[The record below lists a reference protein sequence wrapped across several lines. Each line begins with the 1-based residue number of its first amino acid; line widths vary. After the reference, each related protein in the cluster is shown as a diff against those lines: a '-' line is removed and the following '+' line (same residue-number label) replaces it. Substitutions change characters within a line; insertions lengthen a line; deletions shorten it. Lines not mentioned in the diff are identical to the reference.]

1 MRRRGLIVVRRRA
14 HVLGLVF
21 LASLWLGTFALPAD
35 AQITTIET
43 VPPDVDDEGRT
54 AGERIDQVV
63 VMLRILG
70 AVVVVST
77 AAYWW
82 RTRPNANGVRN
93 QNRDEL
99 QMEAEDEIQIE
110 NEEVAR

>member
-1 MRRRGLIVVRRRA
+1 MHRRA
-14 HVLGLVF
+14 HVLALVF

-35 AQITTIET
+35 AQVTTIET

-54 AGERIDQVV
+54 AGERIDQAV
-63 VMLRILG
+63 VMLRVLG
-70 AVVVVST
+70 VVVVVST

-82 RTRPNANGVRN
+82 RTRPNVNGVRN

-99 QMEAEDEIQIE
+99 QVAAEDEIRIE

>member
-1 MRRRGLIVVRRRA
+1 MRRRGLIAVHRRA
-14 HVLGLVF
+14 HVLALVF

-35 AQITTIET
+35 AQVTTIET

-54 AGERIDQVV
+54 AGERIDQAV
-63 VMLRILG
+63 VMLRVLG
-70 AVVVVST
+70 VVVVVST

-82 RTRPNANGVRN
+82 RTRPNVNGVHN

-99 QMEAEDEIQIE
+99 QVAAEDEIRIE

>member
-1 MRRRGLIVVRRRA
+1 MRRRGLIAVHRRA
-14 HVLGLVF
+14 HVLALVF

-35 AQITTIET
+35 AQVTTIET

-54 AGERIDQVV
+54 AGERIDQAV
-63 VMLRILG
+63 VMLRVLG
-70 AVVVVST
+70 VVVVVST

-82 RTRPNANGVRN
+82 RTRPNVNGVRN

-99 QMEAEDEIQIE
+99 QVAAEDEIRIE

>member
-1 MRRRGLIVVRRRA
+1 MVRRRA

-21 LASLWLGTFALPAD
+21 LASLWLGTFSLPAD

-63 VMLRILG
+63 VMLRVLG

-93 QNRDEL
+93 QNRNEHL
-99 QMEAEDEIQIE
+99 VEAEDEIWIE

>member
-1 MRRRGLIVVRRRA
+1 MRKRGLIVARRRA
-14 HVLGLVF
+14 HVSGLVF
-21 LASLWLGTFALPAD
+21 LASLWLGAFVLPVE
-35 AQITTIET
+35 AQVTTIET

-63 VMLRILG
+63 VMLRVLG

-93 QNRDEL
+93 QNRDEHL
-99 QMEAEDEIQIE
+99 VEAEDEIRIE

>member
-1 MRRRGLIVVRRRA
+1 VHRRA
-14 HVLGLVF
+14 HVLALVF

-35 AQITTIET
+35 AQVTTIET

-54 AGERIDQVV
+54 AGERIDQAV
-63 VMLRILG
+63 VMLRVLG
-70 AVVVVST
+70 VVVVVST

-82 RTRPNANGVRN
+82 RTRPNVNGVRN

-99 QMEAEDEIQIE
+99 QVAAEDEIRIE